1 MSVIGKEVLIQPGC
15 SFNRKPM
22 TERFFAE
29 KSYRQPLKNMI
40 EVDNLSKTFKIY
52 HHRKG
57 FFGSFVNLFSRKHR
71 VIRAVDSVSF
81 TVQRGEIIGYL
92 GPNGAGKSTTI
103 KMLTGIL
110 VPSSGSVTVNGYV
123 PHRQRKEN
131 AKHIG
136 VVFGQRSHL
145 WFDLPVQESF
155 ELLQR
160 IYRIPQTQ
168 YRDNVEMFDELLSL
182 GDFFQTPVRQLSLGQ
197 RMRADIAAALLHN
210 PDVLFL
216 DEPTIGL
223 DVVAKARIRQF
234 IQKINAERQVT
245 VVLTTHDLDDVEKL
259 CKRVILIDNARLCFD
274 GKLTTLR
281 QLLSTERL
289 LTVDYAEIYPD
300 ISIPNAHI
308 TFQEGA
314 RVQYRFSPEEI
325 STADLIGAILQ
336 KFKIVD
342 ISVQEP
348 DIEELIKT
356 VYEDNLTLERK
367 LVEPIPSDIGKL
379 T

>member
-1 MSVIGKEVLIQPGC
+1 
-15 SFNRKPM
+15 
-22 TERFFAE
+22 
-29 KSYRQPLKNMI
+29 MI
-40 EVDNLSKTFKIY
+40 EVDNLSKTFKVY

-71 VIRAVDSVSF
+71 LVQAVDNVSF
-81 TVQRGEIIGYL
+81 SVARGEIVGYL

-110 VPSSGSVTVNGYV
+110 VPTSGSVTVNGYI

-131 AKHIG
+131 AKRIG

-160 IYRIPQTQ
+160 IYRIPQAQ
-168 YRDNVEMFDELLSL
+168 YRDNVERFDALLSL

-223 DVVAKARIRQF
+223 DVVAKARIREF
-234 IQKINAERQVT
+234 IQQINAERQVT

-259 CKRVILIDNARLCFD
+259 CKRVILIDKARLCFD
-274 GKLTTLR
+274 GELAALR
-281 QLLSTERL
+281 RLLSTERIL
-289 LTVDYAEIYPD
+289 SVDYAETYAD
-300 ISIPNAHI
+300 ISIPNAQV
-308 TFQEGA
+308 TYQEET
-314 RVQYRFSPEEI
+314 RVQYRFSPEAI

-336 KFKIVD
+336 RFRIVD

-356 VYEDNLTLERK
+356 VYEDNLALEQKLAEADAIGLTNRK
-367 LVEPIPSDIGKL
+367 RIS
-379 T
+379 

>member
-1 MSVIGKEVLIQPGC
+1 
-15 SFNRKPM
+15 
-22 TERFFAE
+22 
-29 KSYRQPLKNMI
+29 MI
-40 EVDNLSKTFKIY
+40 EVDNLSKTFKVY

-57 FFGSFVNLFSRKHR
+57 FFGSFVNIFSRRHR
-71 VIRAVDSVSF
+71 IVQAVDKISFSVA
-81 TVQRGEIIGYL
+81 RGEIVGYL

-110 VPSSGSVTVNGYV
+110 VPSSGSVIVNGYI
-123 PHRQRKEN
+123 PHRQRKQN
-131 AKHIG
+131 AKQIG

-160 IYRIPQTQ
+160 IYRIRETQ
-168 YRDNVEMFDELLSL
+168 YRANVEMFEELLNL

-234 IQKINAERQVT
+234 IQKINEERKVT

-274 GKLTTLR
+274 GELATLR
-281 QLLSTERL
+281 RLLSTERFL
-289 LTVDYAEIYPD
+289 NVDYADVYAD
-300 ISIPNAHI
+300 VSVRNADVVY
-308 TFQEGA
+308 QEGA
-314 RVQYRFSPEEI
+314 RVQYRFSPEEV
-325 STADLIGAILQ
+325 SAADLIGAILK

-342 ISVQEP
+342 ISIQDP
-348 DIEELIKT
+348 DIEDLIKT
-356 VYEDNLTLERK
+356 VYEDNLALERK
-367 LVEPIPSDIGKL
+367 LVEQVSPDL
-379 T
+379 

>member
-1 MSVIGKEVLIQPGC
+1 
-15 SFNRKPM
+15 
-22 TERFFAE
+22 
-29 KSYRQPLKNMI
+29 MI
-40 EVDNLSKTFKIY
+40 KVENLSKSFKIY

-71 VIRAVDSVSF
+71 IVQAVDNVSF
-81 TVQRGEIIGYL
+81 AVARGEIVGYL

-110 VPSSGSVTVNGYV
+110 VPTSGSVTVNGYI

-155 ELLQR
+155 ALLRR
-160 IYRIPQTQ
+160 IYRIPESQ
-168 YRDNVEMFDELLSL
+168 YRENVERFDALLNL

-223 DVVAKARIRQF
+223 DVVAKARIREF
-234 IQKINAERQVT
+234 IQHINAERQVT

-259 CKRVILIDNARLCFD
+259 CKRVILIDKARLCFD
-274 GKLTTLR
+274 GELAALR
-281 QLLSTERL
+281 RLLSTERIL
-289 LTVDYAEIYPD
+289 SVDYAETYPD
-300 ISIPNAHI
+300 ISIPKAAVI
-308 TFQEGA
+308 YQEGT
-314 RVQYRFSPEEI
+314 RVQYHFSPEQI

-336 KFKIVD
+336 KFRIVD

-356 VYEDNLTLERK
+356 VYEDTLTLEQK
-367 LVEPIPSDIGKL
+367 LVETDAIDLTNRKHIG
-379 T
+379 

>member
-1 MSVIGKEVLIQPGC
+1 
-15 SFNRKPM
+15 
-22 TERFFAE
+22 
-29 KSYRQPLKNMI
+29 MI
-40 EVDNLSKTFKIY
+40 EVDNLSKIFKVY

-71 VIRAVDSVSF
+71 IVQAVDGISF
-81 TVQRGEIIGYL
+81 TVKRGEIVGYL

-110 VPSSGSVTVNGYV
+110 VPTSGSVTVNGYI

-155 ELLQR
+155 ELLQH
-160 IYRIPQTQ
+160 IYRIPETQ
-168 YRDNVEMFDELLSL
+168 YRYNVEMFNELLSL

-245 VVLTTHDLDDVEKL
+245 VVLTTHDLDEVEKL

-274 GKLTTLR
+274 GELATLR
-281 QLLSTERL
+281 RLLSTERIL
-289 LTVDYAEIYPD
+289 SVDYAEVYPD
-300 ISIPNAHI
+300 ISIPKAHV
-308 TFQEGA
+308 TYREGA
-314 RVQYRFSPEEI
+314 RVQYRFSPEEV

-336 KFKIVD
+336 KFKIID

-356 VYEDNLTLERK
+356 VYEDNLILERK
-367 LVEPIPSDIGKL
+367 LTEPMFPD
-379 T
+379 TQVN